1 MPAGMSVGMVALAGC
16 ALMAAACAVLRRAA
30 AFTIVSVAAIVA
42 SIAVCATDPSAATAA
57 CVLAVAGQ
65 VACWAGLLLVR
76 AMLVRSVSLTM
87 LIAAA
92 SGGAAEVDGLMAGRL
107 EEAET
112 YRLATCRG
120 NRFDLTSAGRMI
132 VRLVGAADRALGRAR

>member
-1 MPAGMSVGMVALAGC
+1 MTVGMVALIGC
-16 ALMAAACAVLRRAA
+16 VLVAASFVILRRAA
-30 AFTIVSVAAIVA
+30 AFTIVSVAAVVA
-42 SIAVCATDPSAATAA
+42 CIAVCTTDASAATAT

-92 SGGAAEVDGLMAGRL
+92 GGGAAEVDPLTANRL
-107 EEAET
+107 DEAAI

-120 NRFDLTSAGRMI
+120 DRFDLTIAGRMI
-132 VRLVGAADRALGRAR
+132 VRCVEAADRALGRAR

>member
-1 MPAGMSVGMVALAGC
+1 MSVGIVALIGC
-16 ALMAAACAVLRRAA
+16 VLVAASFAILRRAA
-30 AFTIVSVAAIVA
+30 AFTIVSAAAVVAC
-42 SIAVCATDPSAATAA
+42 IAACATDASAATAT

-65 VACWAGLLLVR
+65 VAGWAGLLLVR

-92 SGGAAEVDGLMAGRL
+92 SGSAAEVDDLMARRL
-107 EEAET
+107 EEAAI

-120 NRFDLTSAGRMI
+120 DRFDLTIAGRLI
-132 VRLVGAADRALGRAR
+132 VRCVGAADRALGRAR